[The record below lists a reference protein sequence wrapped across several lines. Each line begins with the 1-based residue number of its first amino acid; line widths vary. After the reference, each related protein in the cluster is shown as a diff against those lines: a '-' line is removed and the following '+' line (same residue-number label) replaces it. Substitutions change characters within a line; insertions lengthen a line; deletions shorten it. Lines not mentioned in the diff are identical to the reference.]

1 MDLNQLQSLM
11 LLEIQQQ
18 MQGQAMGLIG
28 NVSNDAARGGF
39 DLLDLPTK
47 LNAGS
52 NFFETFMPYFFEL
65 EQALKSDHYTCCDE
79 NAEYANVVRMY
90 SDWRKFKLRRCF
102 SPIYEHDTSDPEID
116 RFVKRQMMKENEKR
130 RRQQMDEEE
139 KIIRKFI
146 DNAERLDPRIL
157 REKRFKEL
165 EKKTSELI
173 KSRKREEELK
183 SQREEEKLKYAQ
195 AKAEAEAQ
203 AKAEIRAKRN
213 AVHEKNLKKA
223 EKKETQKM
231 RSALR
236 QIRDDS
242 KDAPNSFDID
252 QLIQK
257 LDVLAIKTLLNELKG
272 KSPSESGKILRD
284 AVEEAKE
291 EEEDAKEKAE
301 LKEKEEADARHIAA
315 ENEAWEKIQKK
326 EMHKTIKSLQAIR
339 ETAGK
344 GAPSET
350 DLERVM
356 QSYTLSEATELLEKV
371 SAKSAIV
378 SGAILKAVV
387 VNESIITDDGVVA
400 PKTPL

>member
-1 MDLNQLQSLM
+1 
-11 LLEIQQQ
+11 
-18 MQGQAMGLIG
+18 
-28 NVSNDAARGGF
+28 
-39 DLLDLPTK
+39 
-47 LNAGS
+47 
-52 NFFETFMPYFFEL
+52 
-65 EQALKSDHYTCCDE
+65 
-79 NAEYANVVRMY
+79 
-90 SDWRKFKLRRCF
+90 
-102 SPIYEHDTSDPEID
+102 
-116 RFVKRQMMKENEKR
+116 
-130 RRQQMDEEE
+130 
-139 KIIRKFI
+139 
-146 DNAERLDPRIL
+146 LDPRIL

-257 LDVLAIKTLLNELKG
+257 LDALAIKTLLNELKG

-356 QSYTLSEATELLEKV
+356 QSYMLSEATELLEKV